1 MSACVSYTYNHAIQD
16 PSQLSVV
23 YFAVAFVGA
32 VVAAPL
38 NDKWSVGVA
47 EKGLGEL
54 TPSTWSLQTNGDL

>member
-1 MSACVSYTYNHAIQD
+1 MSACVSYTYNDAIKN

-38 NDKWSVGVA
+38 NDQWSVEIA
-47 EKGLGEL
+47 EKGLEEL
-54 TPSTWSLQTNGDL
+54 TP